1 MTAITQQRLRGRP
14 AHPPGQTY
22 LTYTP
27 DGKRLITAGSN
38 NAIRI
43 YTTGSDGEPINV
55 DDCQELNTAVV
66 ATNDF
71 FAAGS
76 EDGTVCVYSLGTN
89 MLDKV
94 LVRCTLPVRDVA
106 LSPDGDW
113 AAVASDE
120 LVVKV
125 VNTRDMSRVLYLREQ
140 SKPVKHLAFHPSGS
154 YLAVSCSDGLV
165 YVYSLSTEDPQLVKK
180 VDGLIRSLETDE
192 EASSRIIWHPDG
204 TALAAPTATRGTLY
218 CGKYAAALIWASLD
232 IQMISRVDWERQRAF
247 ASGHMGDITAL
258 AWSPNGALLASA
270 GMDRKLLLWET
281 KTQKIIARYEY
292 PSIVSLVWHPT
303 ENILSFTNSD
313 GELFI
318 YTDFVPSEHLNL
330 LKKPLQ
336 SAPFIH
342 QTNVREPPVI
352 TADHLQRNVRA
363 RRGTPDSLDDI
374 LGPDMMQDDED
385 DFIVDDDGAGYAEG
399 VNGHGKRSNEHLDAP
414 GGLVYKRRAMN
425 DSWRPRFHPSF
436 QPGSTPWRGNRK
448 YLCLNLI
455 GCVWTVDQD
464 THNTITVE
472 FYDREYHRDFHF
484 TDPYLY
490 DKACIND
497 YGTLFSCP
505 PLNGAPAMIF
515 YRPHE
520 TWTSRADWRTKLPVG
535 EDVTSISLS
544 DSYVVVTTSTNYV
557 RVFTLYGMPFRVY
570 RQKSSPTVTCASWRD
585 YVLTMGNGPV
595 GGDGKTRLLYTIEN
609 IKRDEICQNEDIVAL
624 PEGGEVK
631 SVFFSDNGDP
641 CIYDSTGV
649 LLILLHW
656 RSPGQARWVPL
667 LNTNLLDRLAGGRK
681 EESYWPVAVAQD
693 KFHCIILKGG
703 EKYPYFPRPLLS
715 EFDFR
720 IPLSPEV
727 VSLSEGTDEP
737 SGTEATKLE
746 ESFVRNSVTLALLE
760 DLIAATTATH
770 FQRSDLVRKELEFDK
785 ILLQLLA
792 IECREGEERGAK
804 ALEIVG
810 QMRDRSGKMI
820 EAAGKVANRYG
831 RNLLEEKIRELGEKR
846 LVGMD
851 EE

>member
-1 MTAITQQRLRGRP
+1 MTTITQQRLRGRP
-14 AHPPGQTY
+14 AHTPGQTY

-38 NAIRI
+38 DAIRV
-43 YTTGSDGEPINV
+43 YTTGSDGEPVNI

-71 FAAGS
+71 FVTGS
-76 EDGTVCVYSLGTN
+76 EDGTVCVYSLKTN
-89 MLDKV
+89 LLDKV

-106 LSPDGDW
+106 LSPDGNW

-125 VNTRDMSRVLYLREQ
+125 VNTQDMTRVIYLRKQ
-140 SKPVKHLAFHPSGS
+140 SKPVKHLSFHPNGS
-154 YLAVSCSDGLV
+154 YLAASCSDGVV
-165 YVYSLSTEDPQLVKK
+165 YVYSLSAEEPQLVKK
-180 VDGLIRSLETDE
+180 VDGLIRSLETDS
-192 EASSRIIWHPDG
+192 EASSGVIWHPDG
-204 TALAAPTATRGTLY
+204 TALAAPTATR
-218 CGKYAAALIWASLD
+218 D
-232 IQMISRVDWERQRAF
+232 IQVVSRNDWQRQRAF

-270 GMDRKLLLWET
+270 SMDRLLLLWEA
-281 KTQKIIARYEY
+281 KTQNIIARYEY
-292 PSIVSLVWHPT
+292 PNVVSLAWHPT
-303 ENILSFTNSD
+303 ENILSFTNLE

-318 YTDFVPSEHLNL
+318 YTDFVPNEHRPL

-336 SAPFIH
+336 PAPFIH
-342 QTNVREPPVI
+342 EADGWKPPDT
-352 TADHLQRNVRA
+352 TAEERPRRA
-363 RRGTPDSLDDI
+363 RDRRGTPDSLDDI
-374 LGPDMMQDDED
+374 LGSDVMQDED
-385 DFIVDDDGAGYAEG
+385 DFIIDDDGAGYVEE
-399 VNGHGKRSNEHLDAP
+399 VNGYGKRSNKHLDEFDGP
-414 GGLVYKRRAMN
+414 DHKKRATH
-425 DSWRPRFHPSF
+425 DLWRPRLHLPF
-436 QPGSTPWRGNRK
+436 QPGSTPWRGNRR

-464 THNTITVE
+464 THNTVTVE

-484 TDPYLY
+484 TDPFLY
-490 DKACIND
+490 DKACLND
-497 YGTLFSCP
+497 NGTLFSCP
-505 PLNGAPAMIF
+505 PLNGSPAMIF

-520 TWTSRADWRTKLPVG
+520 TWTSRADWRTRLPIG

-544 DSYVVVTTSTNYV
+544 DSYIVVTTSTNYV

-585 YVLTMGNGPV
+585 YVLTMGNGSA

-609 IKRDEICQNEDIVAL
+609 VKRDEICQNEDIVAL
-624 PEGGEVK
+624 PEGAEIRTA
-631 SVFFSDNGDP
+631 FFSDNGDP

-656 RSPGQARWVPL
+656 RSPGQARWVPVL
-667 LNTNLLDRLAGGRK
+667 DTTLLDRLAGGRK

-715 EFDFR
+715 EFDLK
-720 IPLSPEV
+720 IPLSQAPASDEEV
-727 VSLSEGTDEP
+727 DGS
-737 SGTEATKLE
+737 SGTETAKLE
-746 ESFVRNSVTLALLE
+746 ESYVRNSIVLALLE
-760 DLIAATTATH
+760 DLLAATTVTH
-770 FQRSDLVRKELEFDK
+770 SQRTDLALKELEVDK
-785 ILLQLLA
+785 VLLQLLA
-792 IECREGEERGAK
+792 VECREGEERGEK

-810 QMRDRSGKMI
+810 LMRDQSGKMI

-831 RNLLEEKIRELGEKR
+831 RNLLQEKIRELGERK
-846 LVGMD
+846 LLGMGED
-851 EE
+851 